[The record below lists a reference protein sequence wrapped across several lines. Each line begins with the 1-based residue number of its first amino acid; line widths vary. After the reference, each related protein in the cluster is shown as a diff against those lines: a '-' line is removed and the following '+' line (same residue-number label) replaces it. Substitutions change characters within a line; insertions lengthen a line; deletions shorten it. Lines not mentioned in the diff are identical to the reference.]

1 MDQAQ
6 NYLEKSI
13 FNVFDKIKD
22 KKFNKINYFNLFV
35 KKIEKNKFNVYF
47 SKILKKNM
55 ITFLLCWLYRFN
67 PHCRKF

>member
-22 KKFNKINYFNLFV
+22 KKFNKINYF
-35 KKIEKNKFNVYF
+35 
-47 SKILKKNM
+47 
-55 ITFLLCWLYRFN
+55 
-67 PHCRKF
+67 

>member
-22 KKFNKINYFNLFV
+22 KKFNKVNYFNLFV
-35 KKIEKNKFNVYF
+35 KKIEKKINLMFIF
-47 SKILKKNM
+47 QKILKKNM
-55 ITFLLCWLYRFN
+55 ITFFVVLAV
-67 PHCRKF
+67 